1 MINVWCFSE
10 QVRVPKFGTE
20 RMGGETMK
28 KNMEQLTLW
37 MKLHKKKVAACMAV
51 ILLALG
57 ALGIGLAGMQKENQ
71 KTVIAKADQKKKVDE
86 KQTKKTD
93 LKEEKTS
100 KDDSKKESEI
110 KDAVKETTEVKTE
123 EKQKASQPDTSAPA
137 QKNDAFQTTGGSNAG
152 NSGNGG
158 NQNAAPV
165 HTHNYNIPLYAQQW
179 VVDQA
184 AWTETVSEPV
194 YEMVEHTICSTCQA
208 DISGFAGQHLDETM
222 HGGYYSDWRQEQT
235 GTNTY
240 TVPHPEQGHY
250 ESVVTGH
257 QCSCGAVQ

>member
-1 MINVWCFSE
+1 
-10 QVRVPKFGTE
+10 
-20 RMGGETMK
+20 MK

-37 MKLHKKKVAACMAV
+37 MKTHKKKVAACMAV

-71 KTVIAKADQKKKVDE
+71 KSVVAKADQKKKVDE
-86 KQTKKTD
+86 KQMKKTE

-100 KDDSKKESEI
+100 KDDSKKEPEA
-110 KDAVKETTEVKTE
+110 KVTAKETTEVKTE
-123 EKQKASQPDTSAPA
+123 EKQKVSQPDTFAPA
-137 QKNDAFQTTGGSNAG
+137 
-152 NSGNGG
+152 
-158 NQNAAPV
+158 
-165 HTHNYNIPLYAQQW
+165 HTHNYNIPIYTEQW

-194 YEMVEHTICSTCQA
+194 YEMVPVMVCNDCGKYLDPSNCWEHIENHA
-208 DISGFAGQHLDETM
+208 LN
-222 HGGYYSDWRQEQT
+222 GGKGSWTDTWESQQT

>member
-1 MINVWCFSE
+1 M
-10 QVRVPKFGTE
+10 
-20 RMGGETMK
+20 
-28 KNMEQLTLW
+28 
-37 MKLHKKKVAACMAV
+37 
-51 ILLALG
+51 
-57 ALGIGLAGMQKENQ
+57 
-71 KTVIAKADQKKKVDE
+71 
-86 KQTKKTD
+86 
-93 LKEEKTS
+93 
-100 KDDSKKESEI
+100 
-110 KDAVKETTEVKTE
+110 
-123 EKQKASQPDTSAPA
+123 
-137 QKNDAFQTTGGSNAG
+137 NAG
-152 NSGNGG
+152 NSGSSR

-194 YEMVEHTICSTCQA
+194 FEMQIVWYCNTCGE
-208 DISGFAGQHLDETM
+208 DITSNPEGHIDETM
-222 HGGYYSDWRQEQT
+222 HAGYRNDWKQVQT

>member
-1 MINVWCFSE
+1 
-10 QVRVPKFGTE
+10 
-20 RMGGETMK
+20 
-28 KNMEQLTLW
+28 MEQFKLW
-37 MKLHKKKVAACMAV
+37 MKTHKKKVAACMAV

-71 KTVIAKADQKKKVDE
+71 KSVIAKADQEKKADE

-100 KDDSKKESEI
+100 KDDSEKKELEI
-110 KDAVKETTEVKTE
+110 KDTAKETTEVKTE
-123 EKQKASQPDTSAPA
+123 EEQKASQPDTSAPT
-137 QKNDAFQTTGGSNAG
+137 QKNNASQTTGGSNAG

-158 NQNAAPV
+158 NQNTAPA
-165 HTHNYNIPLYAQQW
+165 HIHNYNIPLYTQQW
-179 VVDQA
+179 VVDKA

-194 YEMVEHTICSTCQA
+194 YEMVEIAVGNQ
-208 DISGFAGQHLDETM
+208 SGLEIVGDPNKYLLNNMNGDTGWHSEWIQK
-222 HGGYYSDWRQEQT
+222 QT

-250 ESVVTGH
+250 ESVVTGY

>member
-1 MINVWCFSE
+1 
-10 QVRVPKFGTE
+10 
-20 RMGGETMK
+20 
-28 KNMEQLTLW
+28 MEQLRLW
-37 MKLHKKKVAACMAV
+37 MKTHKKKVAACMAV

-93 LKEEKTS
+93 LKEEK
-100 KDDSKKESEI
+100 
-110 KDAVKETTEVKTE
+110 
-123 EKQKASQPDTSAPA
+123 QKASQPDTSAPA
-137 QKNDAFQTTGGSNAG
+137 QKNDAPQTTGGLNAG
-152 NSGNGG
+152 NSGSSG

-194 YEMVEHTICSTCQA
+194 FEMVEIAVGNQ
-208 DISGFAGQHLDETM
+208 SGLEIVGDPNEYLLNNMNGDTGWHSEWIQK
-222 HGGYYSDWRQEQT
+222 QT

>member
-1 MINVWCFSE
+1 
-10 QVRVPKFGTE
+10 
-20 RMGGETMK
+20 
-28 KNMEQLTLW
+28 MEQLKLW
-37 MKLHKKKVAACMAV
+37 IQTHKKKVAACMVV

-57 ALGIGLAGMQKENQ
+57 ALGLGLAGMQKENQ
-71 KTVIAKADQKKKVDE
+71 KEVIGKTDQKKKIDK

-100 KDDSKKESEI
+100 KDDSKK
-110 KDAVKETTEVKTE
+110 KETETKETAKEKTEVKTE
-123 EKQKASQPDTSAPA
+123 EKQTASQPDTSAPA
-137 QKNDAFQTTGGSNAG
+137 QKNDAPQTTGGSNAG
-152 NSGNGG
+152 NSGSSR

-165 HTHNYNIPLYAQQW
+165 HTHNYNIPLYTEQW

-250 ESVVTGH
+250 ESIVTGYNV
-257 QCSCGAVQ
+257 AVEQFKICYITDIE

>member
-1 MINVWCFSE
+1 
-10 QVRVPKFGTE
+10 
-20 RMGGETMK
+20 MK
-28 KNMEQLTLW
+28 KNMEQLRLW
-37 MKLHKKKVAACMAV
+37 MKTHKKKVAACMAV

-71 KTVIAKADQKKKVDE
+71 KAVIAKANQEKKVDE

-100 KDDSKKESEI
+100 KDDSKKKELEI
-110 KDAVKETTEVKTE
+110 KDTAKETTEVKTE
-123 EKQKASQPDTSAPA
+123 EEQKASQPDTSAPA
-137 QKNDAFQTTGGSNAG
+137 QKNNASQTTGGSNAG
-152 NSGNGG
+152 NSGSGE
-158 NQNAAPV
+158 NQNAAPT
-165 HTHNYNIPLYAQQW
+165 HIHNYNIPLYTEQW
-179 VVDQA
+179 VVDQE

-194 YEMVEHTICSTCQA
+194 CEMVEIAVGNQ
-208 DISGFAGQHLDETM
+208 SGLEIVGDPNEYLLNNMNGDTGWHSEWIQK
-222 HGGYYSDWRQEQT
+222 QT

-250 ESVVTGH
+250 ESVVTGY

>member
-1 MINVWCFSE
+1 
-10 QVRVPKFGTE
+10 
-20 RMGGETMK
+20 MK
-28 KNMEQLTLW
+28 KKMEQLKLW
-37 MKLHKKKVAACMAV
+37 IQTHKKKVAACMVV

-71 KTVIAKADQKKKVDE
+71 KEVIAKTDQKKKIDK

-100 KDDSKKESEI
+100 KDDSKK
-110 KDAVKETTEVKTE
+110 KETETKETAKEKTEVKTE
-123 EKQKASQPDTSAPA
+123 EKQTASQPDASAST
-137 QKNDAFQTTGGSNAG
+137 QKNDAPQTTGGSNGG

-158 NQNAAPV
+158 TQNTAPA
-165 HTHNYNIPLYAQQW
+165 HTHNYNIPLYTQQW

-194 YEMVEHTICSTCQA
+194 FEMVEIAVGNQ
-208 DISGFAGQHLDETM
+208 SGLEIVGDPNEYLLNNMNGDTGWHSEWIQK
-222 HGGYYSDWRQEQT
+222 QT

>member
-1 MINVWCFSE
+1 
-10 QVRVPKFGTE
+10 
-20 RMGGETMK
+20 
-28 KNMEQLTLW
+28 MEQLRLW
-37 MKLHKKKVAACMAV
+37 MKTHKKKVAACMAV

-100 KDDSKKESEI
+100 KDDSKK
-110 KDAVKETTEVKTE
+110 KETETKETAKEKTEVKTE
-123 EKQKASQPDTSAPA
+123 EKQTASQPDASAST
-137 QKNDAFQTTGGSNAG
+137 QKNDAPQTTGGSNGG

-158 NQNAAPV
+158 TQNTAPA

-194 YEMVEHTICSTCQA
+194 FEMQIVWYCNTCGE
-208 DISGFAGQHLDETM
+208 DITSNPEGHIDETM
-222 HGGYYSDWRQEQT
+222 HAGYRNDWKQVQT

>member
-1 MINVWCFSE
+1 
-10 QVRVPKFGTE
+10 
-20 RMGGETMK
+20 MK
-28 KNMEQLTLW
+28 KNMEQLRLW
-37 MKLHKKKVAACMAV
+37 MKTHKKKVAACMAV

-93 LKEEKTS
+93 LKEEK
-100 KDDSKKESEI
+100 
-110 KDAVKETTEVKTE
+110 
-123 EKQKASQPDTSAPA
+123 QKASQPDTSAPA
-137 QKNDAFQTTGGSNAG
+137 QKNDAPQTTGGLNAG
-152 NSGNGG
+152 NSGSSG

-194 YEMVEHTICSTCQA
+194 FEMVEIAVGNQ
-208 DISGFAGQHLDETM
+208 SGLEIVGDPNEYLLNNMNGDTGWHSEWIQK
-222 HGGYYSDWRQEQT
+222 QT

>member
-1 MINVWCFSE
+1 
-10 QVRVPKFGTE
+10 
-20 RMGGETMK
+20 
-28 KNMEQLTLW
+28 MEQLKLW
-37 MKLHKKKVAACMAV
+37 IQTHKKKVAACMVV

-57 ALGIGLAGMQKENQ
+57 ALGLGLAGMQKENQ
-71 KTVIAKADQKKKVDE
+71 KEVIGKTDQKKKIDK

-100 KDDSKKESEI
+100 KDDSKK
-110 KDAVKETTEVKTE
+110 KETETKETAKEKTEVKTE
-123 EKQKASQPDTSAPA
+123 EKQTASQPDASAST
-137 QKNDAFQTTGGSNAG
+137 QKNDAPQTTGGSNGG

-158 NQNAAPV
+158 TQNAAPV

-194 YEMVEHTICSTCQA
+194 FEMQIVWYCNTCGE
-208 DISGFAGQHLDETM
+208 DITSNPEGHIDETM
-222 HGGYYSDWRQEQT
+222 HAGYRNDWKQVQT

-257 QCSCGAVQ
+257 QCSCGAV

>member
-1 MINVWCFSE
+1 
-10 QVRVPKFGTE
+10 
-20 RMGGETMK
+20 MK

-37 MKLHKKKVAACMAV
+37 MKTHKKKVAACMAV

-71 KTVIAKADQKKKVDE
+71 KAVIAKADQEKKVNE
-86 KQTKKTD
+86 KQMKKTD

-100 KDDSKKESEI
+100 KDDSKKKESET
-110 KDAVKETTEVKTE
+110 KDAAKETTEVKTE

-137 QKNDAFQTTGGSNAG
+137 QKNDAPQTTGGSNAG
-152 NSGNGG
+152 NSGSSG

-165 HTHNYNIPLYAQQW
+165 HTHNYNIPLYTEQW

>member
-1 MINVWCFSE
+1 
-10 QVRVPKFGTE
+10 
-20 RMGGETMK
+20 MK
-28 KNMEQLTLW
+28 KNMEQLRLW
-37 MKLHKKKVAACMAV
+37 IKTHKKKVAACVAV

-71 KTVIAKADQKKKVDE
+71 KTVIVKADQEKKVDE

-100 KDDSKKESEI
+100 KDDSKKEPET
-110 KDAVKETTEVKTE
+110 KDAAKE
-123 EKQKASQPDTSAPA
+123 
-137 QKNDAFQTTGGSNAG
+137 TTGGSNAG
-152 NSGNGG
+152 NSGSSG

-165 HTHNYNIPLYAQQW
+165 HTHNYNIPLYTQQW

-194 YEMVEHTICSTCQA
+194 FEMVEIAVGNQ
-208 DISGFAGQHLDETM
+208 SGLEIVGDPNEYLLNNMNGDTGWHSEWIQK
-222 HGGYYSDWRQEQT
+222 QT

>member
-1 MINVWCFSE
+1 
-10 QVRVPKFGTE
+10 
-20 RMGGETMK
+20 MK
-28 KNMEQLTLW
+28 KNMEQLRLW
-37 MKLHKKKVAACMAV
+37 MKTHKKKVAACMAV

-71 KTVIAKADQKKKVDE
+71 KAVIAKANQEKKVDE

-100 KDDSKKESEI
+100 KDDSKKKELEI
-110 KDAVKETTEVKTE
+110 KDTAKETTEVKTE
-123 EKQKASQPDTSAPA
+123 EEQKASQPDTSAPA
-137 QKNDAFQTTGGSNAG
+137 QKNNASQTTGGSNAG
-152 NSGNGG
+152 NSGSSE
-158 NQNAAPV
+158 NQNAAPT
-165 HTHNYNIPLYAQQW
+165 HIHNYNIPLYTEQW
-179 VVDQA
+179 VVDQE

-194 YEMVEHTICSTCQA
+194 CKMVEIAVGNQ
-208 DISGFAGQHLDETM
+208 SGLEIVGDPNEYLLNNMNGDTGWHSEWIQK
-222 HGGYYSDWRQEQT
+222 QT

-250 ESVVTGH
+250 ESVVTGY

>member
-1 MINVWCFSE
+1 
-10 QVRVPKFGTE
+10 
-20 RMGGETMK
+20 
-28 KNMEQLTLW
+28 MEQLRLW
-37 MKLHKKKVAACMAV
+37 IKTHKKKVAACVAV

-71 KTVIAKADQKKKVDE
+71 KTVIVKADQEKKVDE

-100 KDDSKKESEI
+100 KDDSKKEPET
-110 KDAVKETTEVKTE
+110 KDAAKETTEVKKE

-137 QKNDAFQTTGGSNAG
+137 QKNDAPQTTGGSNAG
-152 NSGNGG
+152 NSGSSG

-165 HTHNYNIPLYAQQW
+165 HTHNYNIPLYTQQW

-194 YEMVEHTICSTCQA
+194 YEMKIVWYCNTCGE
-208 DISGFAGQHLDETM
+208 DITSNPEGHIDETM
-222 HGGYYSDWRQEQT
+222 HAGYRNDWKQVQT

-250 ESVVTGH
+250 ESVVTGY

>member
-1 MINVWCFSE
+1 
-10 QVRVPKFGTE
+10 
-20 RMGGETMK
+20 MK
-28 KNMEQLTLW
+28 KNMEQFKLW
-37 MKLHKKKVAACMAV
+37 MKTHKKKVAACMAV

-71 KTVIAKADQKKKVDE
+71 KSVIAKADQEKKADE

-100 KDDSKKESEI
+100 KDDSEKKELEI
-110 KDAVKETTEVKTE
+110 KDTAKETTEVKTE
-123 EKQKASQPDTSAPA
+123 EEQKASQPDTSAPT
-137 QKNDAFQTTGGSNAG
+137 QKNNASQTTGGSNAG

-158 NQNAAPV
+158 NQNTAPA
-165 HTHNYNIPLYAQQW
+165 HIHNYNIPLYTQQW
-179 VVDQA
+179 VVDKA

-194 YEMVEHTICSTCQA
+194 YKMVEIAVGNQ
-208 DISGFAGQHLDETM
+208 SGLEIVGDPNKYLLNNMNGDTGWHSEWIQK
-222 HGGYYSDWRQEQT
+222 QT

-250 ESVVTGH
+250 ESVVTGY

>member
-1 MINVWCFSE
+1 
-10 QVRVPKFGTE
+10 
-20 RMGGETMK
+20 MK

-37 MKLHKKKVAACMAV
+37 MKTHKKKVAACMAV

-71 KTVIAKADQKKKVDE
+71 KSVVAKADQKKKV
-86 KQTKKTD
+86 
-93 LKEEKTS
+93 
-100 KDDSKKESEI
+100 
-110 KDAVKETTEVKTE
+110 
-123 EKQKASQPDTSAPA
+123 SQPDTFAPA
-137 QKNDAFQTTGGSNAG
+137 QKNDAPQTTGGSNAS
-152 NSGNGG
+152 NSGSGG
-158 NQNAAPV
+158 KQNAAPV
-165 HTHNYNIPLYAQQW
+165 HTHNYNSPLYAQQW

-194 YEMVEHTICSTCQA
+194 YEMVEIAVGNQ
-208 DISGFAGQHLDETM
+208 SGLEIVGDPNEYLLNNMNGDTGWHSE
-222 HGGYYSDWRQEQT
+222 WIRKQT

-250 ESVVTGH
+250 ESVVIGY

>member
-1 MINVWCFSE
+1 
-10 QVRVPKFGTE
+10 
-20 RMGGETMK
+20 MK

-37 MKLHKKKVAACMAV
+37 MKTHKKKVAACMAV

-71 KTVIAKADQKKKVDE
+71 KSVVAKADQKKKVDE
-86 KQTKKTD
+86 KQMKKTE

-100 KDDSKKESEI
+100 KDDSKKEPEA
-110 KDAVKETTEVKTE
+110 KVTAKETTEVKTE
-123 EKQKASQPDTSAPA
+123 EKQKVSQPDTFAPA
-137 QKNDAFQTTGGSNAG
+137 QKNDAPQTTGGSNAS
-152 NSGNGG
+152 NSGSGG
-158 NQNAAPV
+158 KQNAAPA
-165 HTHNYNIPLYAQQW
+165 HTHNYNIPIYTEQW

-194 YEMVEHTICSTCQA
+194 YEMVPVMVCNDCGKYLDPSNCWEHIENHA
-208 DISGFAGQHLDETM
+208 LN
-222 HGGYYSDWRQEQT
+222 GGKGSWTDTWESQQT

>member
-1 MINVWCFSE
+1 
-10 QVRVPKFGTE
+10 
-20 RMGGETMK
+20 MK
-28 KNMEQLTLW
+28 KNMEQLRLW
-37 MKLHKKKVAACMAV
+37 IKTHKKKVAACVAV

-71 KTVIAKADQKKKVDE
+71 KTVIVKADQEKKVDE

-100 KDDSKKESEI
+100 KDDSKKEPET
-110 KDAVKETTEVKTE
+110 KDAAKETTEVKKE

-137 QKNDAFQTTGGSNAG
+137 QKNDAPQTTGGSNAG
-152 NSGNGG
+152 NSGSSG

-165 HTHNYNIPLYAQQW
+165 HTHNYNIPLYTQQW

-194 YEMVEHTICSTCQA
+194 FEMQIVWYCNTCGE
-208 DISGFAGQHLDETM
+208 DITPNPEGHIDETM
-222 HGGYYSDWRQEQT
+222 HAGYRNDWKQVQT

>member
-1 MINVWCFSE
+1 
-10 QVRVPKFGTE
+10 
-20 RMGGETMK
+20 MK
-28 KNMEQLTLW
+28 KNMEQLRLW
-37 MKLHKKKVAACMAV
+37 IKTHKKKVAACVAV

-71 KTVIAKADQKKKVDE
+71 KTVIVKADQEKKVDE

-100 KDDSKKESEI
+100 KDDSKKEPET
-110 KDAVKETTEVKTE
+110 KDAAKETTEVKKE

-137 QKNDAFQTTGGSNAG
+137 QKNDAPQTTGGSNAG
-152 NSGNGG
+152 NSGSSR

-165 HTHNYNIPLYAQQW
+165 HTHNYNIPLYTQQW

-184 AWTETVSEPV
+184 AWTETVNKPV
-194 YEMVEHTICSTCQA
+194 YEMVPVMICNDCGEHLSA
-208 DISGFAGQHLDETM
+208 DNCWDHIENHALN
-222 HGGYYSDWRQEQT
+222 GGKGSWRDTWEQQQT
-235 GTNTY
+235 GTETS
-240 TVPHPEQGHY
+240 TILHPEQGHY

-257 QCSCGAVQ
+257 QCSCGAIQ

>member
-1 MINVWCFSE
+1 
-10 QVRVPKFGTE
+10 
-20 RMGGETMK
+20 MK
-28 KNMEQLTLW
+28 KNMEQLRLW
-37 MKLHKKKVAACMAV
+37 IKTHKKKVAACVAV

-71 KTVIAKADQKKKVDE
+71 KTVIVKADQEKKVDE

-100 KDDSKKESEI
+100 KDDSKKEPET
-110 KDAVKETTEVKTE
+110 KDAAKETTEVKKE

-137 QKNDAFQTTGGSNAG
+137 QKNDAPQTTGGSNAG
-152 NSGNGG
+152 NSGSSG

-165 HTHNYNIPLYAQQW
+165 HTHNYNIPLYTQQW

-194 YEMVEHTICSTCQA
+194 YEMEIVWYCNTCDE
-208 DISGFAGQHLDETM
+208 DITSNPEGHIDETM
-222 HGGYYSDWRQEQT
+222 HAGYRNDWKQVQT

-250 ESVVTGH
+250 ESVVTGY

>member
-1 MINVWCFSE
+1 
-10 QVRVPKFGTE
+10 
-20 RMGGETMK
+20 
-28 KNMEQLTLW
+28 MEQLRLW
-37 MKLHKKKVAACMAV
+37 IKTHKKKVAACVAV

-71 KTVIAKADQKKKVDE
+71 KTVIVKADQEKKVDE

-100 KDDSKKESEI
+100 KDDSKKEPET
-110 KDAVKETTEVKTE
+110 KDAAKETTEVKKE

-137 QKNDAFQTTGGSNAG
+137 QKNDAPQTTGGSNAG
-152 NSGNGG
+152 NSGSSG

-165 HTHNYNIPLYAQQW
+165 HTHNYNIPLYTQQW

-194 YEMVEHTICSTCQA
+194 YEMEIVWYCNTCDE
-208 DISGFAGQHLDETM
+208 DITSNPEGHIDETM
-222 HGGYYSDWRQEQT
+222 HAGYRNDWKQVQT

-250 ESVVTGH
+250 ESVVTGY

>member
-1 MINVWCFSE
+1 
-10 QVRVPKFGTE
+10 
-20 RMGGETMK
+20 MK

-37 MKLHKKKVAACMAV
+37 MKTHKKKVAACMAV

-71 KTVIAKADQKKKVDE
+71 KTVIAKADQEKKVDE

-100 KDDSKKESEI
+100 KDDSKKEPET
-110 KDAVKETTEVKTE
+110 KDAAKETTEVKKE
-123 EKQKASQPDTSAPA
+123 EKQKASQPD
-137 QKNDAFQTTGGSNAG
+137 AG
-152 NSGNGG
+152 NSGSSG

-165 HTHNYNIPLYAQQW
+165 HTHNYNIPLYTQQW

-194 YEMVEHTICSTCQA
+194 FEMVEIAVGNQ
-208 DISGFAGQHLDETM
+208 SGLEIVGDPNEYLLNNMNGDTGWHSEWIQK
-222 HGGYYSDWRQEQT
+222 QT

>member
-1 MINVWCFSE
+1 
-10 QVRVPKFGTE
+10 
-20 RMGGETMK
+20 MK
-28 KNMEQLTLW
+28 KNMEQFKLW
-37 MKLHKKKVAACMAV
+37 MQTHKKKVAACMAV
-51 ILLALG
+51 MLLALG

-71 KTVIAKADQKKKVDE
+71 KSVIAKADQEKKADE
-86 KQTKKTD
+86 TQTKKTD

-100 KDDSKKESEI
+100 KDDSKKKEPET
-110 KDAVKETTEVKTE
+110 KDAAKETTEVKTE

-137 QKNDAFQTTGGSNAG
+137 QKNDAPQTTGGSNAG
-152 NSGNGG
+152 NSGSGG

-165 HTHNYNIPLYAQQW
+165 HNHNYNIPLYTEQW

-194 YEMVEHTICSTCQA
+194 YEMVEHSICNGCGMDITEDPWGHIDAQLDAGIYTCG
-208 DISGFAGQHLDETM
+208 GFH
-222 HGGYYSDWRQEQT
+222 SDWRQEQT

-250 ESVVTGH
+250 ESVVTGY